1 MAFLSMIV
9 KDGQSRGPT
18 KKGRR
23 CVRRG
28 ASSKPADEFYML
40 DFEGPEDG
48 AHGFLARLL
57 HSSERMKDNSDSR
70 VLSLMRHER
79 K

>member
-1 MAFLSMIV
+1 MV
-9 KDGQSRGPT
+9 KAGA
-18 KKGRR
+18 RR
-23 CVRRG
+23 KREDAACG
-28 ASSKPADEFYML
+28 AARPQTGNEFYML
-40 DFEGPEDG
+40 DFESPEDG